1 MPSSPAV
8 RGSALRGRD
17 AELQVVA
24 DALTQTR
31 TGHGA
36 IILVEGRGGF
46 GKTRFL
52 AEVAAMGRRAGIRV
66 GSGAIDSAN
75 RLLPLGALFAAM
87 FEGDQPLLDRDALRD
102 LHSLPEQRYWML
114 DELAELLEQAA
125 LDGPL
130 MLCHDDMQWAD
141 GACLAGV
148 RALPARLITLPIV
161 WVFAYRADS
170 APVDVRHELTRLER
184 LGARHVEMGALDEAA
199 IEQVIADTVG
209 GVPEPALLEVAE
221 RSPGSPFLLVE
232 LLLGLL
238 EEGLIQTESGCARLV
253 EARLPARVRDSMRD
267 RLSRMTPLAR
277 RVAAVASVLDFKV
290 SFERLAAMLD
300 LSPADLLSP
309 VDELLAADLFVEAG
323 GDLIFRHDL
332 IREAVAGTLPG
343 TAREALQRQAAHVL
357 LASGAPPLEVAGML
371 LASARPGDRTAIA
384 ALQDTARQLG
394 PIDPATASELSLK
407 ALSLTA
413 REDPNRIELVRESA
427 MLLHDAGRQDEA
439 KALLDDALRDGLTPD
454 EQAEIRLTIAAMY
467 RLSPTVRVEAG
478 LSALSEPG
486 VSVVTQAR
494 HRGRLVINL
503 AAAGQ
508 VAEAREMADQAGR
521 AVESTGDPVA
531 RADLAVGNLALD
543 QLANR
548 YTRLLAAKHATEG
561 LVARDGE
568 RSAILAAEVF
578 AGIALASL
586 DRLDEALDL
595 AAAGLASAQR
605 DHQAWM
611 VQRWQVLQGHFLLQ
625 AGRLNDSIAALEGL
639 FADTDPVA
647 VLTIANAAGLLAL
660 GRAAIHTGDE
670 ALMRRSEVAARA
682 TLAAGTPDVRRHA
695 AWLLAL
701 LRMARGDAV
710 AARAELAALGEDA
723 APTPLPMLLH
733 VAADEAQLLRLAL
746 TVGDDGLADQAT
758 VAAQRR
764 LDLNPD
770 VPSIA
775 ATAAQVRGLRAD
787 DLEQLTQA
795 VELFAASARPL
806 AHASALE
813 DLALGVVRRSDSRG
827 AAKPLEEALAL
838 YDHAGATWDAG
849 RVRNHMRRLGLR
861 RRRASRASAAN
872 GWAGLTPSEVEVV
885 NLSAQGLTNREVAG
899 RLFLSP
905 HTVSMHLRHVYAKL
919 GISSR
924 AELAR
929 IALINE
935 SVDRSTT
942 GA

>member
-1 MPSSPAV
+1 
-8 RGSALRGRD
+8 
-17 AELQVVA
+17 
-24 DALTQTR
+24 
-31 TGHGA
+31 
-36 IILVEGRGGF
+36 
-46 GKTRFL
+46 
-52 AEVAAMGRRAGIRV
+52 
-66 GSGAIDSAN
+66 
-75 RLLPLGALFAAM
+75 
-87 FEGDQPLLDRDALRD
+87 
-102 LHSLPEQRYWML
+102 
-114 DELAELLEQAA
+114 
-125 LDGPL
+125 
-130 MLCHDDMQWAD
+130 
-141 GACLAGV
+141 
-148 RALPARLITLPIV
+148 
-161 WVFAYRADS
+161 
-170 APVDVRHELTRLER
+170 
-184 LGARHVEMGALDEAA
+184 
-199 IEQVIADTVG
+199 
-209 GVPEPALLEVAE
+209 
-221 RSPGSPFLLVE
+221 
-232 LLLGLL
+232 
-238 EEGLIQTESGCARLV
+238 
-253 EARLPARVRDSMRD
+253 
-267 RLSRMTPLAR
+267 
-277 RVAAVASVLDFKV
+277 
-290 SFERLAAMLD
+290 
-300 LSPADLLSP
+300 
-309 VDELLAADLFVEAG
+309 
-323 GDLIFRHDL
+323 
-332 IREAVAGTLPG
+332 
-343 TAREALQRQAAHVL
+343 
-357 LASGAPPLEVAGML
+357 
-371 LASARPGDRTAIA
+371 
-384 ALQDTARQLG
+384 
-394 PIDPATASELSLK
+394 
-407 ALSLTA
+407 
-413 REDPNRIELVRESA
+413 

-439 KALLDDALRDGLTPD
+439 KALLDGALRDGLTAD
-454 EQAEIRLTIAAMY
+454 EQAEIRLAIAGMY
-467 RLSPTVRVEAG
+467 RLSPKVRVEAG

-508 VAEAREMADQAGR
+508 VAQARDMADQAGR

-561 LVARDGE
+561 LLARDGE

-586 DRLDEALDL
+586 DRLDEALAL
-595 AAAGLASAQR
+595 AAAGLAGAQR

-625 AGRLNDSIAALEGL
+625 AGRLNDSVAALEGL
-639 FADTDPVA
+639 FADTDTDPVV

-775 ATAAQVRGLRAD
+775 ATAAQTRGLRAD
-787 DLEQLTQA
+787 DLVQLTQA

-813 DLALGVVRRSDSRG
+813 DLALGVVRRSDPRG

-838 YDHAGATWDAG
+838 YDQAGATWDAG

-861 RRRASRASAAN
+861 RRRASPASAAN